1 MQISDA
7 EWDVMSVLWE
17 SEPKTAA
24 EVIAALAQSH
34 AWNHRTIRTLLARL
48 VEKGA
53 TTCEVNGVRYSYC
66 AAVSQTDCV
75 RQRSQ
80 SFLAKVFGGNA
91 SALVSHFVEDGKL
104 SAKELDELAR
114 LLKSKQTSRKSNRRT

>member
-24 EVIAALAQSH
+24 EVIASLAPSH
-34 AWNHRTIRTLLARL
+34 SWNHRTVRTLLARL
-48 VEKGA
+48 IEKGA
-53 TTCEVNGVRYSYC
+53 LTYEANGVRYSYC
-66 AAVSQTDCV
+66 TAVSQTDCV

-91 SALVSHFVEDGKL
+91 SALVAHFVEDGQL
-104 SAKELDELAR
+104 SVEDIDELAR
-114 LLKSKQTSRKSNRRT
+114 LLKSKKASRKSKRRS